1 MFVESRDNKVTTNV
15 TGYGKLRTLVKF
27 NILEPEGP
35 FKIQVNCAPVV
46 TTGVR
51 S

>member
-1 MFVESRDNKVTTNV
+1 MFFFFTYNMKDAGIMR
-15 TGYGKLRTLVKF
+15 YGKLRTLAKF
-27 NILEPEGP
+27 NIQEPKGS

-46 TTGVR
+46 TTGVQ